1 MNSSKTIK
9 NIIIV
14 LFIAVALLVVYSMV
28 NSKGQEA
35 GGTTGLTSS
44 NLTSAFTNSPRVDD
58 SEVQLANTEILKVLG
73 SIQNIELRDDIFS
86 NPVFRDL
93 RDTRFSIPKPTNIGR
108 PNPFLPIGFDDSSI
122 QTVLQE
128 TAAEQPVAETPA
140 AEEEAPEE
148 QASFFPSGQQV

>member
-14 LFIAVALLVVYSMV
+14 LFVAVALLVVYSMI
-28 NSKGQEA
+28 NSKSQET
-35 GGTTGLTSS
+35 GGTTTGLTSS
-44 NLTSAFTNSPRVDD
+44 NLTSAFTNSPEVDD

-108 PNPFLPIGFDDSSI
+108 PNPFLPIGFDDNSI

-128 TAAEQPVAETPA
+128 TPAEEPVAETPA
-140 AEEEAPEE
+140 EAEPAE
-148 QASFFPSGQQV
+148 QTNFFPSGQQV